1 MEAFTGYLQ
10 GLAPDGI
17 LALPHP
23 LRLPPRDSLKLV
35 LTALEA
41 LERLGA
47 AEPARHLVLVRSWDS
62 VLLLVRRTP
71 FPEPELAK
79 VDAFAEA
86 LAFDLGWHPGM
97 AREAADRFNL
107 LGEPALFDGVAALTG
122 PDRSAFVAGYAFD
135 IRPAT
140 DDRPYFFDFFRWRA
154 LPALW
159 AAARQGNAGL
169 LDWGWPLQLATLG
182 VAVLSGLVLILLPA
196 RLLARRADRRLRRAT
211 AAYFLLVGLGFLL
224 VEIAVLQRLVLL
236 LGDPVHAFAV
246 TLATFLVCAGI
257 GSGVAAKAEEARS
270 RRRRTMVRP
279 LGLDSVAGRCAGG
292 RCTPW
297 SGLGCSRR
305 ACSLPRSH
313 ALPWPSPWSRRWP
326 SSWACRS
333 RWPWRA
339 CGRSRRRWCHGPGG

>member
-1 MEAFTGYLQ
+1 
-10 GLAPDGI
+10 
-17 LALPHP
+17 
-23 LRLPPRDSLKLV
+23 
-35 LTALEA
+35 
-41 LERLGA
+41 
-47 AEPARHLVLVRSWDS
+47 
-62 VLLLVRRTP
+62 
-71 FPEPELAK
+71 
-79 VDAFAEA
+79 
-86 LAFDLGWHPGM
+86 M

-122 PDRSAFVAGYAFD
+122 PDRAAFVADYAFD

-224 VEIAVLQRLVLL
+224 VEIAVLQRLILL
-236 LGDPVHAFAV
+236 LGDPVHAFAL
-246 TLATFLVCAGI
+246 TLATFLVFAGI
-257 GSGVAAKAEEARS
+257 GSGVAAQAEDAR
-270 RRRRTMVRP
+270 RGAGGPWFGR
-279 LGLDSVAGRCAGG
+279 LGVDGVAGRCAGG

-305 ACSLPRSH
+305 ACSSPRSH
-313 ALPWPSPWSRRWP
+313 ALPWPSLWSRRWP

-339 CGRSRRRWCHGPGG
+339 CGRSRRPWCRGLGG